1 MEYSGCYRNRVVS
14 KGVSDMFLGTHLLRL
29 DDKGRL
35 ILPAKFRN
43 ELENGLVL
51 TRGQERCLTLFSTRE
66 FESVHEQMRS
76 APMTSKEAR
85 DYLRVFLSGASAE
98 QPDKQGRITV
108 PQILR
113 RYAGLGRDVAVIG
126 MGNRAEIWDAPTWET
141 YLAETEQGF
150 ADRSDEV
157 IPGVI

>member
-1 MEYSGCYRNRVVS
+1 
-14 KGVSDMFLGTHLLRL
+14 MFLGTHMQRL

-35 ILPAKFRN
+35 ILPAKFRE
-43 ELENGLVL
+43 ELANGLVI
-51 TRGQERCLTLFSTRE
+51 TRGQEHCLTLFSTRE
-66 FESVHEQMRS
+66 FETVHEQMRA

-98 QPDKQGRITV
+98 QPDKQGRITI

-113 RYAGLGRDVAVIG
+113 QYASLDRDLAVIG
-126 MGNRAEIWDAPTWET
+126 MGNRVEIWDAATWER
-141 YLAETEQGF
+141 YLAEREQEF
-150 ADRSDEV
+150 AERTDEV

>member
-1 MEYSGCYRNRVVS
+1 
-14 KGVSDMFLGTHLLRL
+14 MFLGTHMQRL

-35 ILPAKFRN
+35 ILPAKFRE
-43 ELENGLVL
+43 ELSHGLVL
-51 TRGQERCLTLFSTRE
+51 TRGQEHCLTLFSTRE
-66 FESVHEQMRS
+66 FESVHEQMRE
-76 APMTSKEAR
+76 APMTSKQAR

-113 RYAGLGRDVAVIG
+113 RYAGLSRDVAVIG
-126 MGNRAEIWDAPTWET
+126 MGNRAEIWDAPTWEQ
-141 YLAETEQGF
+141 YLEDTEAGF
-150 ADRSDEV
+150 AAREDEV

>member
-1 MEYSGCYRNRVVS
+1 
-14 KGVSDMFLGTHLLRL
+14 MFLGTHMQRL

-35 ILPAKFRN
+35 ILPAKFRE
-43 ELENGLVL
+43 ELANGLVI
-51 TRGQERCLTLFSTRE
+51 TRGQEHCLTLFSTRE
-66 FESVHEQMRS
+66 FETVHEQMRA

-98 QPDKQGRITV
+98 QPDKQGRITI

-113 RYAGLGRDVAVIG
+113 QYASLDRDLAVIG
-126 MGNRAEIWDAPTWET
+126 MGNRVEIWDAATWEQ
-141 YLAETEQGF
+141 YLAEREQEF
-150 ADRSDEV
+150 AERTDEV